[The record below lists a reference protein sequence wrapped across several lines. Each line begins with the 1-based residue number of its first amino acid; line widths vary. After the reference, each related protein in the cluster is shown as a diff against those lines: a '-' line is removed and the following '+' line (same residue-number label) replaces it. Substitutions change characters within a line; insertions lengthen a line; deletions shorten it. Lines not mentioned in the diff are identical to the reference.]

1 MGGLFA
7 AAMRGGAMARS
18 GGGGAR
24 ARIISA
30 PSGLVVPP
38 AVSRGAGAGGAGAGG
53 ASSGGGGRE
62 LSCVELV
69 SFTNITGGPRR
80 RGLFQRACSD
90 CALLQ
95 SVRRLR
101 GLGGQSYRH

>member
-38 AVSRGAGAGGAGAGG
+38 AVSRGAGAGGA
-53 ASSGGGGRE
+53 SSGGGGRE

-69 SFTNITGGPRR
+69 PWASPISLAGRGGAVCFSGPAVTARSFSPCGVCGVS
-80 RGLFQRACSD
+80 G
-90 CALLQ
+90 
-95 SVRRLR
+95 
-101 GLGGQSYRH
+101 GLG

>member
-7 AAMRGGAMARS
+7 AAVRGGAMARS

-53 ASSGGGGRE
+53 ASSAGGGRE

-69 SFTNITGGPRR
+69 PWLHQYHWRAAAARSVSA
-80 RGLFQRACSD
+80 GLQ
-90 CALLQ
+90 
-95 SVRRLR
+95 
-101 GLGGQSYRH
+101 

>member
-7 AAMRGGAMARS
+7 AALRGGAMARS
-18 GGGGAR
+18 GGSGAR

-38 AVSRGAGAGGAGAGG
+38 AVSRGACAGGAGAGG

-69 SFTNITGGPRR
+69 PGFTNITGGPRR

-90 CALLQ
+90 CAFL
-95 SVRRLR
+95 
-101 GLGGQSYRH
+101 

>member
-7 AAMRGGAMARS
+7 AAVRGGAMARS

-53 ASSGGGGRE
+53 ASGGGERE
-62 LSCVELV
+62 LSCEELV
-69 SFTNITGGPRR
+69 PWLHQYHWRAAAARSVSA
-80 RGLFQRACSD
+80 GLQ
-90 CALLQ
+90 
-95 SVRRLR
+95 
-101 GLGGQSYRH
+101 